1 MLFFPLFLF
10 LSRTD
15 LSLAGTFSFGEGEA
29 WEAWEATGEGEESE
43 VDEAAGEV
51 VETSGEVVEE
61 EASSTTVTF
70 NVSAVVEAT
79 TPGEGE
85 TGVVDLFNLPV
96 RLSGSTGEQWEE
108 AEAEAKAIKGTGSIW
123 EVGLGEGL
131 LFARCGDTHHPV
143 E

>member
-1 MLFFPLFLF
+1 M
-10 LSRTD
+10 D
-15 LSLAGTFSFGEGEA
+15 
-29 WEAWEATGEGEESE
+29 EAT
-43 VDEAAGEV
+43 GEV

-96 RLSGSTGEQWEE
+96 RLSGSTG
-108 AEAEAKAIKGTGSIW
+108 G
-123 EVGLGEGL
+123 
-131 LFARCGDTHHPV
+131 
-143 E
+143 